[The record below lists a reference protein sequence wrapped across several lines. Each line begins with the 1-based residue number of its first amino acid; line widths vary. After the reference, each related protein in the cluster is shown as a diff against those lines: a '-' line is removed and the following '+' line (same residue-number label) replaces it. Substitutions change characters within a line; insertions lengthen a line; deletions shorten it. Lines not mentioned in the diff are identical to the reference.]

1 MRKQRVNIV
10 TLGCPKNLVDSEG
23 LLAQLQHG
31 DVELVN
37 DVSEADTVVINTCGF
52 IHEARQESIDA
63 IVEAIEKKNRGELK
77 KVVVMGCLSERFK
90 QDLAVELP
98 EVDSFFGTDQMRSV
112 VENLGVNFKKEL
124 LSNRLLTTPSHYA
137 YLKIAEGC
145 DHPCSFCAIPLMR
158 GKYRSRSREDIVRE
172 AKLLVEKGVKE
183 LIVIAQDTTNYGL
196 DISGEQKLAEL
207 LRELHDI
214 GGVEW
219 IRLMYT
225 YPAKFPVDI
234 LNVFQQFPKLCRY
247 IDIPLQHISDNV
259 LRSMQRGI
267 SKRAT
272 KELLKNIRS
281 ENSDIAIRTT
291 FIVGYPT
298 ETEDDFEELYNFVEE
313 MRFHRLGVFQYSRE
327 EGTRAF
333 GLGDPV
339 SPEVKTER
347 QSRLMELQKEISEEH
362 NETTIGKRV
371 KVLIDS
377 RESDFYIG
385 RTEWDAPE
393 IDQEVIVHSHRSLS
407 IGDFYSIVINDA
419 AEYDLFASV

>member
-196 DISGEQKLAEL
+196 DI
-207 LRELHDI
+207 
-214 GGVEW
+214 
-219 IRLMYT
+219 
-225 YPAKFPVDI
+225 
-234 LNVFQQFPKLCRY
+234 
-247 IDIPLQHISDNV
+247 
-259 LRSMQRGI
+259 
-267 SKRAT
+267 
-272 KELLKNIRS
+272 
-281 ENSDIAIRTT
+281 
-291 FIVGYPT
+291 
-298 ETEDDFEELYNFVEE
+298 
-313 MRFHRLGVFQYSRE
+313 
-327 EGTRAF
+327 
-333 GLGDPV
+333 
-339 SPEVKTER
+339 
-347 QSRLMELQKEISEEH
+347 
-362 NETTIGKRV
+362 RV
-371 KVLIDS
+371 N
-377 RESDFYIG
+377 
-385 RTEWDAPE
+385 
-393 IDQEVIVHSHRSLS
+393 RSLQS
-407 IGDFYSIVINDA
+407 F
-419 AEYDLFASV
+419 FANCTTSVVLNGFD

>member
-1 MRKQRVNIV
+1 
-10 TLGCPKNLVDSEG
+10 
-23 LLAQLQHG
+23 
-31 DVELVN
+31 
-37 DVSEADTVVINTCGF
+37 
-52 IHEARQESIDA
+52 
-63 IVEAIEKKNRGELK
+63 
-77 KVVVMGCLSERFK
+77 
-90 QDLAVELP
+90 
-98 EVDSFFGTDQMRSV
+98 
-112 VENLGVNFKKEL
+112 
-124 LSNRLLTTPSHYA
+124 
-137 YLKIAEGC
+137 
-145 DHPCSFCAIPLMR
+145 
-158 GKYRSRSREDIVRE
+158 
-172 AKLLVEKGVKE
+172 
-183 LIVIAQDTTNYGL
+183 
-196 DISGEQKLAEL
+196 
-207 LRELHDI
+207 
-214 GGVEW
+214 
-219 IRLMYT
+219 MYT
-225 YPAKFPVDI
+225 YPAKFPVNI

-419 AEYDLFASV
+419 AGYDLFASV